1 MIPRPYFNRSASLN
15 DPEVPEP
22 ETPEMAEARELAEAR
37 EVEAAI
43 DRGRGDDNG

>member
-1 MIPRPYFNRSASLN
+1 MNPLPYFNHSGALN
-15 DPEVPEP
+15 DPDALEP

-43 DRGRGDDNG
+43 ERSRGDDA